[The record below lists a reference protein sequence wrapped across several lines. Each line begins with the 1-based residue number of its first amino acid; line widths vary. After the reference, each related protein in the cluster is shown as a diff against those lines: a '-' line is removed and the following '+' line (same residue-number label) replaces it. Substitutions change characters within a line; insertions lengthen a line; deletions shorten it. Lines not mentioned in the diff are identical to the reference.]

1 MLAQGVIAV
10 IKYCSRPILPSLG
23 YPRLLI
29 KPWDK
34 SHVACPKCN
43 GRQPHAKQIH
53 HFLISSGSPPP
64 YFRKSKIFK
73 NIYYLPIV
81 KVDRK
86 GLKVTLAN
94 IDVIEEHTHIL
105 ITDNHEETM
114 TLYNK
119 QQQDSI

>member
-1 MLAQGVIAV
+1 
-10 IKYCSRPILPSLG
+10 
-23 YPRLLI
+23 
-29 KPWDK
+29 
-34 SHVACPKCN
+34 
-43 GRQPHAKQIH
+43 
-53 HFLISSGSPPP
+53 
-64 YFRKSKIFK
+64 
-73 NIYYLPIV
+73 
-81 KVDRK
+81 VDRK